1 MKYLAIALMLLAT
14 PSAADTVVYG
24 RVTHIEPVYSEAYI
38 NVPQTVCY
46 EVQVPVSRRVGVNT
60 GNVLAGALIGGA
72 IGNQF
77 GSGSGNDAATIVG
90 ALLGANAASNTYYSQ
105 QVVTGYQIEQ
115 QCDTQYITEVQSTVN
130 SWIVYYRWN
139 NLAGSFNTN
148 RNYVIGER
156 VKLRV
161 DD

>member
-1 MKYLAIALMLLAT
+1 MKYLAIALLLFAT
-14 PSAADTVVYG
+14 PATAATVYG
-24 RVTHIEPVYSEAYI
+24 TVTHIEPVYSEAYI

-46 EVQVPVSRRVGVNT
+46 EVQVPVTRQVGVNT
-60 GNVLAGALIGGA
+60 GNVIAGAIIGGA

-77 GSGSGNDAATIVG
+77 GNGSGNDAATVLG
-90 ALLGANAASNTYYSQ
+90 AILGANSAANYGYNQ
-105 QVVTGYQIEQ
+105 QVVTGYQIQQ
-115 QCDTQYITEVQSTVN
+115 QCDTQYVTEVQSTVS

-148 RNYVIGER
+148 LNYVIGER

-161 DD
+161 GD